1 VSDRKVPLIFGEGY
15 FKLPVRSYSGY
26 RQRHYEE
33 PELAMVGMK
42 CHKAAIFS
50 AEEDP

>member
-1 VSDRKVPLIFGEGY
+1 MSDRKVPLILGEGY

-33 PELAMVGMK
+33 PESAKVSME

-50 AEEDP
+50 AEENS